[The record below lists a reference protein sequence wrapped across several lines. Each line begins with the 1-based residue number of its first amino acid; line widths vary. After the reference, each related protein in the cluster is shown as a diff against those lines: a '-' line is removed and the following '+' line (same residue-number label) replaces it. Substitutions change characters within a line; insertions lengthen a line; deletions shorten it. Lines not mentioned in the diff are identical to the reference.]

1 MGITILY
8 ICQYVCHSGNR
19 FDRYASFMNI
29 ITQNCACDSATMEIM
44 AKKLTQNI
52 PSPFIEATL
61 LHGSVCVCMLVKR
74 V

>member
-1 MGITILY
+1 MHVIMITDLIDVSFMGII
-8 ICQYVCHSGNR
+8 
-19 FDRYASFMNI
+19 A
-29 ITQNCACDSATMEIM
+29 QNCACDSATMTIM
-44 AKKLTQNI
+44 ANKLTQII